1 MIGLA
6 LEGGADRCAF
16 TAGVVDVLM
25 RHQFYA
31 SAASGTSAG
40 AGCVLNYRSKQPG
53 LFRQMMLMQNEK
65 PYFGI
70 CHMLRTGRFL
80 NLNEM
85 ASQYAEQLNFPDY
98 FRFSMQTDCVA
109 TCCENGESAY
119 LTGNNKKVEILQA
132 LQASCALPMICAPVE
147 IDGRHYVDGSIADPI
162 PFQHLLEQGCQKVIV
177 VLTGHDGC
185 QPTDYR
191 KFRPLLSVAYR
202 KRYPALH
209 HALLHRIARYQ
220 EQIVRMQQAQKTGGS
235 VCDSARGSFHSAV
248 HQRYAKNRSILPAR
262 VRTDRTH
269 LASAGNMAVCRKY
282 AKKLFFFSFLIEVFD
297 IFLYF
302 GFIF

>member
-25 RHQFYA
+25 QHQFYA

-85 ASQYAEQLNFPDY
+85 ASQYAEQLNFSNY

-132 LQASCALPMICAPVE
+132 RQASCALPMICAPVE

-191 KFRPLLSVAYR
+191 KFRPFLSVAYR

-220 EQIVRMQQAQKTGGS
+220 EQIVRMQQAQKIG
-235 VCDSARGSFHSAV
+235 AV
-248 HQRYAKNRSILPAR
+248 FVIQPEVRSIPLFTRDTQKIDQYYRHGCELTERIWPAPE
-262 VRTDRTH
+262 TW
-269 LASAGNMAVCRKY
+269 LSAENMPKIH
-282 AKKLFFFSFLIEVFD
+282 FSFLS
-297 IFLYF
+297 
-302 GFIF
+302 

>member
-119 LTGNNKKVEILQA
+119 LTGNNKKLRFYRR
-132 LQASCALPMICAPVE
+132 CRHPV
-147 IDGRHYVDGSIADPI
+147 R
-162 PFQHLLEQGCQKVIV
+162 CQ
-177 VLTGHDGC
+177 
-185 QPTDYR
+185 
-191 KFRPLLSVAYR
+191 
-202 KRYPALH
+202 
-209 HALLHRIARYQ
+209 
-220 EQIVRMQQAQKTGGS
+220 
-235 VCDSARGSFHSAV
+235 
-248 HQRYAKNRSILPAR
+248 
-262 VRTDRTH
+262 
-269 LASAGNMAVCRKY
+269 
-282 AKKLFFFSFLIEVFD
+282 
-297 IFLYF
+297 
-302 GFIF
+302 

>member
-85 ASQYAEQLNFPDY
+85 ASQYAEQLNFSDY

-147 IDGRHYVDGSIADPI
+147 IDGRHYV
-162 PFQHLLEQGCQKVIV
+162 V
-177 VLTGHDGC
+177 
-185 QPTDYR
+185 
-191 KFRPLLSVAYR
+191 LSVVSKSR
-202 KRYPALH
+202 L
-209 HALLHRIARYQ
+209 
-220 EQIVRMQQAQKTGGS
+220 T
-235 VCDSARGSFHSAV
+235 
-248 HQRYAKNRSILPAR
+248 
-262 VRTDRTH
+262 
-269 LASAGNMAVCRKY
+269 
-282 AKKLFFFSFLIEVFD
+282 
-297 IFLYF
+297 
-302 GFIF
+302 

>member
-85 ASQYAEQLNFPDY
+85 ASQLC
-98 FRFSMQTDCVA
+98 R
-109 TCCENGESAY
+109 
-119 LTGNNKKVEILQA
+119 NNK
-132 LQASCALPMICAPVE
+132 
-147 IDGRHYVDGSIADPI
+147 
-162 PFQHLLEQGCQKVIV
+162 LL
-177 VLTGHDGC
+177 
-185 QPTDYR
+185 R
-191 KFRPLLSVAYR
+191 LLS
-202 KRYPALH
+202 
-209 HALLHRIARYQ
+209 LLYADRL
-220 EQIVRMQQAQKTGGS
+220 
-235 VCDSARGSFHSAV
+235 RGDLW
-248 HQRYAKNRSILPAR
+248 R
-262 VRTDRTH
+262 
-269 LASAGNMAVCRKY
+269 
-282 AKKLFFFSFLIEVFD
+282 
-297 IFLYF
+297 
-302 GFIF
+302 

>member
-31 SAASGTSAG
+31 SAASRTSAG

-85 ASQYAEQLNFPDY
+85 ASQYAEQ
-98 FRFSMQTDCVA
+98 R
-109 TCCENGESAY
+109 
-119 LTGNNKKVEILQA
+119 
-132 LQASCALPMICAPVE
+132 
-147 IDGRHYVDGSIADPI
+147 
-162 PFQHLLEQGCQKVIV
+162 CQKVIV

-220 EQIVRMQQAQKTGGS
+220 EQIVRMQQAQKTG
-235 VCDSARGSFHSAV
+235 AV
-248 HQRYAKNRSILPAR
+248 FVIQPEVRSIPLFTRDTQKIDQYYRHGCELTERIWPALE
-262 VRTDRTH
+262 TW
-269 LASAGNMAVCRKY
+269 LSAENMPKSY
-282 AKKLFFFSFLIEVFD
+282 FSFLS
-297 IFLYF
+297 
-302 GFIF
+302 

>member
-80 NLNEM
+80 NLNE
-85 ASQYAEQLNFPDY
+85 
-98 FRFSMQTDCVA
+98 
-109 TCCENGESAY
+109 
-119 LTGNNKKVEILQA
+119 KI
-132 LQASCALPMICAPVE
+132 
-147 IDGRHYVDGSIADPI
+147 GRAHV
-162 PFQHLLEQGCQKVIV
+162 
-177 VLTGHDGC
+177 
-185 QPTDYR
+185 
-191 KFRPLLSVAYR
+191 
-202 KRYPALH
+202 
-209 HALLHRIARYQ
+209 
-220 EQIVRMQQAQKTGGS
+220 
-235 VCDSARGSFHSAV
+235 
-248 HQRYAKNRSILPAR
+248 
-262 VRTDRTH
+262 
-269 LASAGNMAVCRKY
+269 
-282 AKKLFFFSFLIEVFD
+282 
-297 IFLYF
+297 
-302 GFIF
+302 

>member
-1 MIGLA
+1 
-6 LEGGADRCAF
+6 
-16 TAGVVDVLM
+16 
-25 RHQFYA
+25 
-31 SAASGTSAG
+31 
-40 AGCVLNYRSKQPG
+40 
-53 LFRQMMLMQNEK
+53 
-65 PYFGI
+65 
-70 CHMLRTGRFL
+70 MLRTGRFL

-220 EQIVRMQQAQKTGGS
+220 EQIVRMQQAQKTG
-235 VCDSARGSFHSAV
+235 AV
-248 HQRYAKNRSILPAR
+248 FVIQPEVRSIPLFTRDTQKIDQYYRHGCELTERIWPALE
-262 VRTDRTH
+262 TW
-269 LASAGNMAVCRKY
+269 LSAENMPKSY
-282 AKKLFFFSFLIEVFD
+282 FSFLS
-297 IFLYF
+297 
-302 GFIF
+302 

>member
-147 IDGRHYVDGSIADPI
+147 IDGRH
-162 PFQHLLEQGCQKVIV
+162 
-177 VLTGHDGC
+177 
-185 QPTDYR
+185 
-191 KFRPLLSVAYR
+191 
-202 KRYPALH
+202 
-209 HALLHRIARYQ
+209 
-220 EQIVRMQQAQKTGGS
+220 
-235 VCDSARGSFHSAV
+235 
-248 HQRYAKNRSILPAR
+248 
-262 VRTDRTH
+262 
-269 LASAGNMAVCRKY
+269 
-282 AKKLFFFSFLIEVFD
+282 
-297 IFLYF
+297 
-302 GFIF
+302 